1 MALSLSV
8 PATTQALP
16 KGIETKP
23 KQAKVWV
30 ESLPLTKMVETT
42 RVLLEH
48 IMTLNRSKMSADER
62 FELLETYRPVLHT
75 LLEELEHVFA
85 YSTLPLPPKQRE
97 AFELGR
103 TLATEAAVAYK
114 QLIIDKTGKLIGFG
128 NKKSLPLPL
137 HRAMTYTGRVLTQS
151 FKTYYPAPPG
161 AWRDLHQLYAFAEE
175 QGLLAEIV
183 EPESKASLLD
193 VYSEPIM
200 LSLADPYR
208 LMYREADKVL
218 ELLSQNRGTVSL
230 TGQRPE
236 SLDPTKVFIV
246 ALDSDRS
253 PRLMSIA
260 IKDPPGQVLRL
271 LDLTKLVEKMKQR
284 VQAMTNNH
292 EAYNRSK
299 ASHDTGDLMARLI
312 RLWGDP
318 PKRQFRRNPSDTGVV
333 LCSGI
338 KAIAHFAMLA
348 MREDHSAQAAAIQD
362 GSTMPLLKIPDDPVS
377 KAMGV
382 EEWTVLN
389 QSANGLRLH
398 RESGGNVGVT
408 VGEAIGVRFAGGQAW
423 NVGVVRWLN
432 VLENND
438 IEFGV
443 ELIAPS
449 AQPIEIE
456 PTISSSSK
464 VQPALKLPSMLA
476 EGESEALLTY
486 PDTFSDLRE
495 FELNDGQ
502 ERSFIRATGLIEK
515 TSRFEI
521 FQFNPS

>member
-1 MALSLSV
+1 M
-8 PATTQALP
+8 QALP
-16 KGIETKP
+16 KGIETKS
-23 KQAKVWV
+23 KQAKAWV
-30 ESLPLTKMVETT
+30 ESLPLTKTTETA
-42 RVLLEH
+42 RALLEH
-48 IMTLNRSKMSADER
+48 ITTLNRSKMSADER
-62 FELLETYRPVLHT
+62 FELLETYRPVIFT

-85 YSTLPLPPKQRE
+85 YSSLPLPAKQRE
-97 AFELGR
+97 SFELAR
-103 TLATEAAVAYK
+103 SLAAESAIAYK
-114 QLIIDKTGKLIGFG
+114 LYLMDKTGKLIAFG
-128 NKKSLPLPL
+128 AKKSMPLPL
-137 HRAMTYTGRVLTQS
+137 HRALQFTGRALSQS

-175 QGLLAEIV
+175 QGLLGEIV

-193 VYSEPIM
+193 IYCEPIL

-218 ELLSQNRGTVSL
+218 ELMAQNRGTVSL
-230 TGQRPE
+230 SGQRPE
-236 SLDPTKVFIV
+236 SLDPAKVFIV
-246 ALDSDRS
+246 ALDSDRA

-271 LDLTKLVEKMKQR
+271 LDLSKLVEKLKIR
-284 VQAMTNNH
+284 IQALTNSP
-292 EAYNRSK
+292 EAARSK
-299 ASHDTGDLMARLI
+299 ASHDTSDLLARLLK
-312 RLWGDP
+312 LWGDP

-338 KAIAHFAMLA
+338 KAIAHFALLA
-348 MREDHSAQAAAIQD
+348 QREDTTAQAAAIQD
-362 GSTMPLLKIPDDPVS
+362 GNTMPLLRIPDDPVS
-377 KAMGV
+377 KALGV

-398 RESGGNVGVT
+398 REPGGCVGVT

-438 IEFGV
+438 LEFGV

-449 AQPIEIE
+449 AQPMEIE
-456 PTISSSSK
+456 PTISNNSK

-495 FELNDGQ
+495 FELNDGTS
-502 ERSFIRATGLIEK
+502 RSLIRATGLIEK

>member
-1 MALSLSV
+1 MALTLSV
-8 PATTQALP
+8 PASTQALP
-16 KGIETKP
+16 KGIETKS
-23 KQAKVWV
+23 KQAKAWV
-30 ESLPLTKMVETT
+30 ESLPLTKTAETA
-42 RVLLEH
+42 RALLEH
-48 IMTLNRSKMSADER
+48 ITTLNRSKMSADER
-62 FELLETYRPVLHT
+62 FELLETYRPVVLT

-85 YSTLPLPPKQRE
+85 YSTLPLPTKQRE
-97 AFELGR
+97 AFELARG
-103 TLATEAAVAYK
+103 LAAECAIAYK
-114 QLIIDKTGKLIGFG
+114 LLIVDKAGKLIAFG
-128 NKKSLPLPL
+128 AKKSMPLPL
-137 HRAMTYTGRVLTQS
+137 HRALQYTGRTLNQA
-151 FKTYYPAPPG
+151 FKTYYPAPAG

-175 QGLLAEIV
+175 QGLLGEIV

-193 VYSEPIM
+193 IYCEPIL

-218 ELLSQNRGTVSL
+218 ELMVQYRGTVSL
-230 TGQRPE
+230 SSQRPE
-236 SLDPTKVFIV
+236 SIDPAKVFIV
-246 ALDSDRS
+246 ALDSDRA

-271 LDLTKLVEKMKQR
+271 LDLTKLVEKLKQR
-284 VQAMTNNH
+284 IQALANNRD
-292 EAYNRSK
+292 AANRSK
-299 ASHDTGDLMARLI
+299 ASHDTTDLLARLLK
-312 RLWGDP
+312 LWGDP

-338 KAIAHFAMLA
+338 KAIAHFANLSL
-348 MREDHSAQAAAIQD
+348 REDTSAQAAAIQD
-362 GSTMPLLKIPDDPVS
+362 GSTMPLLRIPDDPVS
-377 KAMGV
+377 KALGV

-398 RESGGNVGVT
+398 REPGGSVGVT

-423 NVGVVRWLN
+423 NIGVVRWLN

-438 IEFGV
+438 LEFGV

-456 PTISSSSK
+456 PTISNNSK
-464 VQPALKLPSMLA
+464 VQPALRLPSMLA
-476 EGESEALLTY
+476 EGESETLLTY

-495 FELNDGQ
+495 FELNDGSV
-502 ERSFIRATGLIEK
+502 RTLIRATSLIEK